1 MLTRWLERISAGVR
15 EAAGESVLLGRFF
28 TGEHESADG
37 LPAGKWRFRTMR
49 LQEGSRVRGML
60 RRCWERMLCASV
72 GSLCATVF
80 FAATACLA
88 VAVLRMG
95 RIPDGAAVLAPAVV
109 LLSMLPGLGE
119 RRSLSHCLRE
129 GRLTAPFLFGFCGLL
144 PDGFGEG
151 GAGRVHRFLPL
162 LCGVPVGV
170 AGAFLPPLVL
180 PGMACGA
187 AVWFLLRAVPELSV
201 LLLALFFPFL
211 PLLPHPTVLLAAG
224 TVLSLAVFAGKW
236 ISGRRTLRFGRID
249 RAALAFGVVCL
260 LAGGV
265 SGAVSA
271 LLIAGGWMSVR
282 SLGERWRKRAAGCLI
297 LSASLSACIGILEYG
312 TGRAALRWVD
322 VSRFSDI
329 GGRVCATFSNP
340 NILAVFLLLTYPLAL
355 CGAGLFGTRSA
366 RATSGIGAGG
376 IAICTVLTWSRGAWL
391 GMLAETVLFLLLFS
405 RRSLSLL
412 LLLPFP
418 AAACLPLLPH
428 SMINRFESIGNTAE
442 SSVRYRLEVWRGVW
456 RMLRSNPCGIGVR
469 EADFRH
475 TWQRFAPPGTETVMH
490 AHAIL
495 PQIGLET
502 GIAGAA
508 VFLLFL
514 VCLARTFRPAGWST
528 GGFCAVCG
536 ALVMGMFDH
545 LWYARGML
553 WLVFA
558 VAALIPARGEED
570 HETAME
576 WD

>member
-1 MLTRWLERISAGVR
+1 MLTRWLERMSAGVR
-15 EAAGESVLLGRFF
+15 EAAGESVLLGRIFP
-28 TGEHESADG
+28 GEREPADG
-37 LPAGKWRFRTMR
+37 LPAGEWRFRTMR

-60 RRCWERMLCASV
+60 LRCWERMLRASV
-72 GSLCATVF
+72 GSLCATAF

-88 VAVLRMG
+88 VTVLRAG
-95 RIPDGAAVLAPAVV
+95 RVPDGAAVLAPAVV

-129 GRLTAPFLFGFCGLL
+129 GRLTAPFLFGFCGLS

-151 GAGRVHRFLPL
+151 GAGCVHRFLPL
-162 LCGVPVGV
+162 LFGIPVGV

-180 PGMACGA
+180 PGAACGA
-187 AVWFLLRAVPELSV
+187 TVWFLLRAVPELSV
-201 LLLALFFPFL
+201 LLLALLFPFL

-224 TVLSLAVFAGKW
+224 TALSLAVFAGKW
-236 ISGRRTLRFGRID
+236 ISGRRTFRFGQID
-249 RAALAFGVVCL
+249 RAALAFGAVYL

-265 SGAVSA
+265 PGAVSA

-282 SLGERWRKRAAGCLI
+282 SLGARWRTRAAGCLI
-297 LSASLSACIGILEYG
+297 LSASLSACIGIWEYG

-355 CGAGLFGTRSA
+355 CGIGLFGTRAA
-366 RATSGIGAGG
+366 RAASGIGAGCL
-376 IAICTVLTWSRGAWL
+376 AVCAVLTWSRGAWL

-412 LLLPFP
+412 PVLPLP

-428 SMINRFESIGNTAE
+428 SLTNRFASIGNTAE

-456 RMLRSNPCGIGVR
+456 RMLHFHPCGIGVR

-475 TWQRFAPPGTETVMH
+475 TWQQFAPPGTETVMH

-495 PQIGLET
+495 PQVGLET
-502 GIAGAA
+502 GIAGAL

-553 WLVFA
+553 WLFFA
-558 VAALIPARGEED
+558 VAALVPVRGGED

>member
-1 MLTRWLERISAGVR
+1 
-15 EAAGESVLLGRFF
+15 
-28 TGEHESADG
+28 
-37 LPAGKWRFRTMR
+37 MR

-72 GSLCATVF
+72 GSLCAAVF

-88 VAVLRMG
+88 VTVLRMG

-201 LLLALFFPFL
+201 LLLALSFPFL
-211 PLLPHPTVLLAAG
+211 PLLPHPTVLLATG

-249 RAALAFGVVCL
+249 RAALAFGAVCL

-282 SLGERWRKRAAGCLI
+282 SPGRAVADAGGGMSDSVRFFECVYRYFGVWHRSGGAPVGGRQPLFGYRRQGLRNLFQSEYPGGFSSPD
-297 LSASLSACIGILEYG
+297 LSAG
-312 TGRAALRWVD
+312 ALRCGTVRHPFRTGNFGHRCGGNRNLYGAD
-322 VSRFSDI
+322 V
-329 GGRVCATFSNP
+329 V
-340 NILAVFLLLTYPLAL
+340 
-355 CGAGLFGTRSA
+355 A
-366 RATSGIGAGG
+366 RGVARNAGG
-376 IAICTVLTWSRGAWL
+376 NRAVSAFVQPAEPVASASVTVSC
-391 GMLAETVLFLLLFS
+391 
-405 RRSLSLL
+405 RRVS
-412 LLLPFP
+412 
-418 AAACLPLLPH
+418 AA
-428 SMINRFESIGNTAE
+428 S
-442 SSVRYRLEVWRGVW
+442 
-456 RMLRSNPCGIGVR
+456 
-469 EADFRH
+469 
-475 TWQRFAPPGTETVMH
+475 
-490 AHAIL
+490 
-495 PQIGLET
+495 
-502 GIAGAA
+502 AA
-508 VFLLFL
+508 QHDQPV
-514 VCLARTFRPAGWST
+514 
-528 GGFCAVCG
+528 
-536 ALVMGMFDH
+536 
-545 LWYARGML
+545 
-553 WLVFA
+553 
-558 VAALIPARGEED
+558 
-570 HETAME
+570 
-576 WD
+576 